1 MDVSELVAAA
11 IEGNADAFTELVQR
25 YQTMAFGYAYA
36 TLGDFHLAEDATQQA
51 FLVAYRNLTSL
62 RDPERFGGW
71 LRGITRYES
80 LRLLRVRRM
89 THVSLDDTFDIA
101 SSAPGPDELAEEQA
115 SFERALAAVNALPE
129 PERIAAVL
137 YYIQDRSQRDVAQFL
152 NLPVSTVNNRL
163 RSARN
168 HLREGGFL
176 TMTQDALRHHDLP
189 EDFAKKIGEV
199 VRSSG
204 PIIEARFRNG
214 VRPPLLSS
222 VTIGD
227 EPAGLNLTAQ
237 VAQYLDDD
245 LVRLVSVSVP
255 DSAERAVRPGLPVVD
270 AGQPVSL
277 PLDDASLLRLIPDIR
292 RAQASRTGAVLETGI
307 KAVDVFSPLPPDGM
321 IGLVGDM
328 QSGKMVL
335 VEELIQRLG
344 ESGHRLT
351 LLVFVQS
358 PAEVTAIQKL
368 DYRVSGMIQAIYLP
382 VADASP
388 EALARITGQLDATI
402 TISSRLAAAR
412 LYPAIDPTR
421 STSALLDP
429 TIVGEKHIDAVERVK
444 NLLAREPE
452 IAERESKGTGD
463 DARAWSIRRYLT
475 QPFYVA
481 EAFTNRKGS
490 TVPRSV
496 AVADLLTVLDGSGTD
511 LPEDAL
517 YMNGSLAEAREAH
530 REHPG

>member
-1 MDVSELVAAA
+1 MDVSELVAEA

-36 TLGDFHLAEDATQQA
+36 TLGDFHLAEDATQQT

-80 LRLLRVRRM
+80 LHLLRTRR
-89 THVSLDDTFDIA
+89 TPHVSLDDTFDGA
-101 SSAPGPDELAEEQA
+101 SNSPGPDELAEEQA
-115 SFERALAAVNALPE
+115 SFERALTAVNALPE

-176 TMTQDALRHHDLP
+176 TMTQDALRRHDLP

-199 VRSSG
+199 VRSYG
-204 PIIEARFRNG
+204 PIIEARFRSG

-222 VTIGD
+222 VTIGSD
-227 EPAGLNLTAQ
+227 SAGLSLTTQ

-270 AGQPVSL
+270 AGQTVSL

-307 KAVDVFSPLPPDGM
+307 KAVDVFSPLPPGGM
-321 IGLVGDM
+321 VGLVGDM

-368 DYRVSGMIQAIYLP
+368 DYRVSGSIEAIYLP

-388 EALARITGQLDATI
+388 EALVRIAAQLDATI

-421 STSALLDP
+421 STSTLLDP
-429 TIVGEKHIDAVERVK
+429 AIVGDEQMNVVGRVK
-444 NLLAREPE
+444 AILS
-452 IAERESKGTGD
+452 RESKIVRTERDERGD
-463 DARAWSIRRYLT
+463 DMRAWSIRQYLT

-496 AVADLLTVLDGSGTD
+496 AVADLLALLDGPVAD

-517 YMNGSLAEAREAH
+517 YMNGSLAEARAAH
-530 REHPG
+530 RETPG